1 MKSFVVHVSDP
12 SGFDEQT
19 TVTVDDVT
27 QLGNLVK
34 AALDEIM
41 LHHAS
46 PLAFPVFVD
55 VHPARNF
62 SPHAWMYE
70 QKTAGKVVAGPQ
82 PQHN

>member
-12 SGFDEQT
+12 TGFDEQT
-19 TVTVDDVT
+19 TVTVDDIT

-41 LHHAS
+41 VHHKA

-55 VHPARNF
+55 VHPARTF
-62 SPHAWMYE
+62 SPHAWMYG
-70 QKTAGKVVAGPQ
+70 QKAGAKAVAGPQ
-82 PQHN
+82 HLHN